1 MAFALAHNIYSKS
14 IRAAQ
19 RYRSSNRLI
28 TKQKRFLDLH
38 EHNAKELLARHNVRV
53 QRGYLATTPEQ
64 AKENAVKLRASG
76 ARDLICKSQI
86 LAGGRGKGYFVE
98 TGFKGGVK
106 VCDSPEEI
114 EKMSAE
120 MLGKHLVTNQT
131 GPEGQ
136 YVAKVLIHEGVDF
149 TKEFYLAFL
158 LERAYDGPVI
168 MGSPMGGMEIEEV
181 AEEHPDKIKTIPIDL
196 REGLTTIK
204 AKEMAEFVGFSEE
217 AIDDAIVQMQGLYDL
232 FMKNDCVQVEINP
245 FVETTKEHYDQKVY
259 CVDAKLGFDDFAS
272 YRNKEI
278 FSWKDPTM
286 EDQREV
292 RAEEVGLNYVG
303 LDGHIGCM
311 VNGAGLAM
319 ATMDV
324 IKLHGGEPANFLD
337 VGGGA
342 NEQQVEEAFK
352 ILTSDPKVKGILINI
367 FGGIM
372 KCDIIAN
379 GVIAAA
385 KTVDLEAKGIP
396 LVVRLAG
403 TNVDEGKKLLDNSGL
418 QIQSA
423 GDLDDA
429 ATKVVAAT
437 ANK

>member
-14 IRAAQ
+14 LRAAQ
-19 RYRSSNRLI
+19 KSRQTLF
-28 TKQKRFLDLH
+28 TKHKRFLNLH
-38 EHNAKELLARHNVRV
+38 EHHAKELMARHNVRV
-53 QRGYLATTPEQ
+53 QRGILATTPQQ
-64 AKENAVKLRASG
+64 AKANAIKLREMG
-76 ARDLICKSQI
+76 ARDLIVKSQI
-86 LAGGRGKGYFVE
+86 LAGGRGKGYFIE

-106 VCDSPEEI
+106 VCESPEEI
-114 EKMSAE
+114 EQMAAE

-136 YVAKVLIHEGVDF
+136 FVAKVLIHEGVDF
-149 TKEFYLAFL
+149 DKEFYLAFL
-158 LERAYDGPVI
+158 LDRAYDGPCI

-181 AEEHPDKIKTIPIDL
+181 AEEYPDKIKTMPIDL
-196 REGLTTIK
+196 REGLTK
-204 AKEMAEFVGFSEE
+204 EMAQEMAEFVGFGSE
-217 AIDDAIVQMQGLYDL
+217 AIDDACEQMQGLYDL

-245 FVETTKEHYDQKVY
+245 FVQTTKEHYFSKVF
-259 CVDAKLGFDDFAS
+259 CVDAKLGFDDFAGH
-272 YRNKEI
+272 RNQEI
-278 FSWKDPTM
+278 FTWKDPTM
-286 EDQREV
+286 EDPREV
-292 RAEEVGLNYVG
+292 AAEEVGLNYVG

-372 KCDIIAN
+372 KCDTVAN

-385 KTVDLEAKGIP
+385 KTVDLEGKGIP

-403 TNVDEGKKLLDNSGL
+403 TNVDEGKKLLDNSKL
-418 QIQSA
+418 KIQSA
-423 GDLDDA
+423 DDLDDA
-429 ATKVVAAT
+429 AAKIVAST
-437 ANK
+437 S

>member
-14 IRAAQ
+14 IRRAQ
-19 RYRSSNRLI
+19 RFNIIS
-28 TKQKRFLDLH
+28 KRFLNLH
-38 EHNAKELLARHNVRV
+38 EHHAKDLLSRHNVRV
-53 QRGYLATTPEQ
+53 QRGILATTPQQ
-64 AKENAVKLRASG
+64 AKENAIKLRASG

-98 TGFKGGVK
+98 TNFKGGVK

-114 EKMSAE
+114 EEMASE

-149 TKEFYLAFL
+149 DKEFYLAFL

-181 AEEHPDKIKTIPIDL
+181 AEEYPDKIKTLPIDI
-196 REGLTTIK
+196 REGLTTNT
-204 AKEMAEFVGFSEE
+204 AKEMAQFVGFSSE
-217 AIDDAIVQMQGLYDL
+217 AIDDAIDQMKGLYDL

-245 FVETTKEHYDQKVY
+245 FVQTTKEHYDSKVY
-259 CVDAKLGFDDFAS
+259 CVDAKLGFDDFAG

-278 FSWKDPTM
+278 FTWKDPTM
-286 EDQREV
+286 EDPREIA
-292 RAEEVGLNYVG
+292 AEDVGLNYVG

-352 ILTSDPKVKGILINI
+352 ILTGDPNVKGILINI

-385 KTVDLEAKGIP
+385 KTVNLDEKGIP

-418 QIQSA
+418 RIQSA
-423 GDLDDA
+423 NDLDDA
-429 ATKVVAAT
+429 ASKIVAST
-437 ANK
+437 GGPQ

>member
-1 MAFALAHNIYSKS
+1 MALSICRNIYGIS
-14 IRAAQ
+14 IRASKRLQ
-19 RYRSSNRLI
+19 RVTLM

-38 EHNAKELLARHNVRV
+38 EHHSKDLLARHGVRV
-53 QRGYLATTPEQ
+53 QRGILAKTPKE
-64 AKENAVKLRASG
+64 AKEAAIKLRADG

-86 LAGGRGKGYFVE
+86 LAGGRGKGHFVE

-106 VCDSPEEI
+106 VCDSPDEI

-120 MLGKHLVTNQT
+120 MLGRHLVTNQT

-136 YVAKVLIHEGVDF
+136 FVAKVLIHEGVDF
-149 TKEFYLAFL
+149 VNEFYLAFL
-158 LERAYDGPVI
+158 LERAFDGPVI
-168 MGSPMGGMEIEEV
+168 MGSPMGGMDIEEV
-181 AEEHPDKIKTIPIDL
+181 AEEHPDKLKTMPIDL
-196 REGLTTIK
+196 REGLTTDI
-204 AKEMAEFVGFSEE
+204 AKEMAQFVGFSND
-217 AIDDAIVQMQGLYDL
+217 AIDDAIVQMKGLYDL

-245 FVETTKEHYDQKVY
+245 FVETTKEHYHSKVY
-259 CVDAKLGFDDFAS
+259 CVDAKLGFDDFAQ
-272 YRNKEI
+272 YRNKEV
-278 FSWKDPTM
+278 FSWKDPSM
-286 EDQREV
+286 EDPREMK
-292 RAEEVGLNYVG
+292 AEEVGLNYVG

-342 NEQQVEEAFK
+342 TEQQVEEAFK
-352 ILTSDPKVKGILINI
+352 LLTADPNVKGILINI

-372 KCDIIAN
+372 KCDVIAK

-385 KTVDLEAKGIP
+385 KTVNLEALGIP

-403 TNVDEGKKLLDNSGL
+403 TNVEAGKALLDGSGL
-418 QIQSA
+418 SIQAAS
-423 GDLDDA
+423 DLDDA
-429 ATKVVAAT
+429 ASKIVKAT
-437 ANK
+437 E